1 MKKKMISSS
10 SLSFLCLAATLMSA
24 GAAHAGPVTHVV
36 KNGGFETQTRGGPY
50 GDYCYTTVHAGC
62 TLADWTTSGSTV
74 VIASNSGSWGGPSSL
89 ANGQTGLGNFVLG
102 LQGDGAT
109 LSQYLNLNAG
119 SQVALSWFDA
129 GRSNW
134 SYGLQSYEVSFAGTK
149 LGTFSNNVGQGWSQH
164 NLAFTASGS
173 GALQFRSLNL
183 GGYDRTSFINGVD
196 AAVTQVPEPQSLA
209 LVLAGLFAAALLR
222 RRSPRV

>member
-1 MKKKMISSS
+1 MKKKMISTS

-24 GAAHAGPVTHVV
+24 SAVQAGPVSHVV

-50 GDYCYTTVHAGC
+50 GDYCYTSEAGC
-62 TLADWTTSGSTV
+62 TVDGWNTSGSTI

-89 ANGQTGLGNFVLG
+89 ANGQTGLGNYVLG
-102 LQGDGAT
+102 LQGNGAT
-109 LSQYLNLNAG
+109 LSQYLTLNAG
-119 SQVALSWFDA
+119 TQVALSWFDA

-149 LGTFSNNVGQGWSQH
+149 LGTFSNAVGQGWTQH

-173 GALQFRSLNL
+173 GDLQFRSLNL
-183 GGYDRTSFINGVD
+183 GNYDRTSFINGVD
-196 AAVTQVPEPQSLA
+196 AVASQVPEPQSLA
-209 LVLAGLFAAALLR
+209 LVLAGLSAAALLR
-222 RRSPRV
+222 RRSPRK